1 MKTNKSRLVSNLTI
15 IAVFSAISYVLAF
28 FEIPAPL
35 APSFARMDFSN
46 IPALLVSFAI
56 GPVGGMLVELIKNL
70 LQLTSSSTAGIGEL
84 ANFLMGAAFVMP
96 AGLIYKHHKTK
107 KTAILGCVAGS
118 ITSGA
123 AAVVLNYFVLLPL
136 YSGFM
141 PIDQILAMY
150 AEILPFINTKF
161 RACLWA
167 FPGNVFQCALYS
179 LVTMLIYKPLS
190 PLLHKN
196 IEPQKQVTAQESTE

>member
-1 MKTNKSRLVSNLTI
+1 MKTNRSRLISNLTI

-56 GPVGGMLVELIKNL
+56 GPIGGMFVELIKNL

-96 AGLIYKHHKTK
+96 AGMIYKRHKTK
-107 KTAILGCVAGS
+107 KNAILGCVAGS
-118 ITSGA
+118 VISGA
-123 AAVVLNYFVLLPL
+123 AAVLLNYFVLLPL

-141 PIDQILAMY
+141 PIDAILAMY

-179 LVTMLIYKPLS
+179 IVTMLIYKPLS
-190 PLLHKN
+190 PILHRN
-196 IEPQKQVTAQESTE
+196 LEPAKQTKLQEENS

>member
-1 MKTNKSRLVSNLTI
+1 MKTNKSKLISNLTI

-70 LQLTSSSTAGIGEL
+70 LQLTSSATAGIGEL

-107 KTAILGCVAGS
+107 KSALLGCVIGS

-179 LVTMLIYKPLS
+179 VVTMLIYKPLS

-196 IEPQKQVTAQESTE
+196 IEPQKQVRAQESTD

>member
-1 MKTNKSRLVSNLTI
+1 MQRKVSEKISSITI

-28 FEIPAPL
+28 LELPAPL
-35 APSFARMDFSN
+35 SPSFARMDFSN
-46 IPALLVSFAI
+46 VPALLVSFAI
-56 GPVGGMLVELIKNL
+56 GPAAGMLVGLIKNL
-70 LQLTSSSTAGIGEL
+70 LQLASTATAGIGEL

-96 AGLIYKHHKTK
+96 AGWIYRRHKTK
-107 KTAILGCVAGS
+107 TNAVLGCMAGC
-118 ITSGA
+118 IVSGA

-150 AEILPFINTKF
+150 AQILPFINTKL

-179 LVTMLIYKPLS
+179 IVTMLIYKPLS
-190 PLLHKN
+190 PLLHRNFVPSAARRDLKDS
-196 IEPQKQVTAQESTE
+196 I

>member
-1 MKTNKSRLVSNLTI
+1 MQSKVSKKVSSITI
-15 IAVFSAISYVLAF
+15 IAIFSAISYVLAF
-28 FEIPAPL
+28 LELPAPL

-46 IPALLVSFAI
+46 VPALLVSFAI
-56 GPVGGMLVELIKNL
+56 GPVAGMFVELIKNL
-70 LQLTSSSTAGIGEL
+70 LQLPSTGTAGIGEL
-84 ANFLMGAAFVMP
+84 ANFLMGTAFVMP
-96 AGLIYKHHKTK
+96 AGMIYKRHKTK
-107 KTAILGCVAGS
+107 TNAVLGCIAGC
-118 ITSGA
+118 IVSGA

-150 AEILPFINTKF
+150 AQILPFINTKL

-179 LVTMLIYKPLS
+179 MATMLIYKPLS
-190 PLLHKN
+190 PILHRNFAEGRARQDLKDS
-196 IEPQKQVTAQESTE
+196 I

>member
-1 MKTNKSRLVSNLTI
+1 MKTNTSKLISNLAI
-15 IAVFSAISYVLAF
+15 IAIFSAISYVLAF

-70 LQLTSSSTAGIGEL
+70 LQLTSTATAGIGEL

-96 AGLIYKHHKTK
+96 AGLIYKRHKTK
-107 KTAILGCVAGS
+107 KNAILGCVAGS
-118 ITSGA
+118 LISGA

-150 AEILPFINTKF
+150 AQILPFINTKF

-179 LVTMLIYKPLS
+179 LVTMVIYKPLS
-190 PLLHKN
+190 PILHRN
-196 IEPQKQVTAQESTE
+196 IEPKKQLSAQESAE